1 MKKLF
6 TTLVLAV
13 FALAMHAQTD
23 TLRHEI
29 LMETDS
35 GNIRLVLYNET
46 PKHRDNFLKQ
56 TKNGAYDGV
65 LFHRVIKNFMVQ
77 AGDQASKTAQAGQ
90 MLGDTPEPYTIPA
103 EICFPKLFHKRGA
116 LAAAREGDDVNP
128 QRASSSTQFY
138 IVWGQKFSDGQLDW
152 AQERIDK
159 HTNGTVKLT
168 PEIKEVYKTLGG
180 TPHLDGSYTVFGEVI
195 EGLDIVE
202 KIQQAVGDENDRPL
216 TDIRIRKA
224 TVVK

>member
-35 GNIRLVLYNET
+35 GNIRLALYNET

>member
-103 EICFPKLFHKRGA
+103 EICFPKLF
-116 LAAAREGDDVNP
+116 V
-128 QRASSSTQFY
+128 
-138 IVWGQKFSDGQLDW
+138 
-152 AQERIDK
+152 
-159 HTNGTVKLT
+159 
-168 PEIKEVYKTLGG
+168 
-180 TPHLDGSYTVFGEVI
+180 
-195 EGLDIVE
+195 
-202 KIQQAVGDENDRPL
+202 
-216 TDIRIRKA
+216 
-224 TVVK
+224 

>member
-1 MKKLF
+1 MTKLF

-35 GNIRLVLYNET
+35 GNIRLALYNET

>member
-116 LAAAREGDDVNP
+116 LAATCV
-128 QRASSSTQFY
+128 
-138 IVWGQKFSDGQLDW
+138 IVYSIL
-152 AQERIDK
+152 
-159 HTNGTVKLT
+159 HCVGTKVL
-168 PEIKEVYKTLGG
+168 
-180 TPHLDGSYTVFGEVI
+180 
-195 EGLDIVE
+195 
-202 KIQQAVGDENDRPL
+202 
-216 TDIRIRKA
+216 
-224 TVVK
+224 

>member
-202 KIQQAVGDENDRPL
+202 KIQQAAGDENDRPL